1 MNPHLHQ
8 RGEHDLFIYILVS
21 IWLVLLAR
29 SSPILADDALPNS
42 RAEALAMEAKDA
54 LPLTRFYD
62 PPRPLTPAPAGALV
76 RSEPFSGYD
85 LPKGAS
91 AVRILY
97 HTRALNGAD
106 IVASG
111 VVLLPAGKP
120 PIGGWPVIAW
130 AHGTSGVARMCAPS
144 LMKDIAYGD
153 EGLMPMVAAGFA
165 VVATDY
171 AGLGTPGPH
180 QYDDKIPQANDVVY
194 SIPAARAA
202 APALGSKWVAIG
214 HSQGG
219 IAVWGVAEL
228 EARLKDPT
236 YAGAIS
242 VAGDMNFEAFEA
254 HDAVTFDPVTD
265 LYWPYT
271 AFGIKASYPSFD
283 VQRMLTAPVLAR
295 YRDVTTKGCWYYAYA
310 ALIEIGQQSAVKPGW
325 NRAPEVQRYN
335 QDSRSANKPIRGPLL
350 VLAGDDDK
358 SVAIAN
364 IAAGVKSACHL
375 GLPIEYIHRPG
386 LDHDTLMQKTT
397 AEQLVW
403 VRNRLAGKPWSSN
416 CGASGMP

>member
-1 MNPHLHQ
+1 MRIKTHL
-8 RGEHDLFIYILVS
+8 LFIG
-21 IWLVLLAR
+21 LLMLSAAV
-29 SSPILADDALPNS
+29 LADDELPKS

-62 PPRPLTPAPAGALV
+62 PPRPLPAAAAGTLI
-76 RSEPFSGYD
+76 RSEPFAGYS
-85 LPKGAS
+85 LPAGAS

-97 HTRALNGAD
+97 HSRTLSGRDVA
-106 IVASG
+106 ASG
-111 VVLLPAGKP
+111 VVLIPAGRP
-120 PIGGWPVIAW
+120 PAGGWPVIAW

-144 LMKDIAYGD
+144 LMKDIEYGD
-153 EGLMPMVAAGFA
+153 EGLMPMVASGFA

-171 AGLGTPGPH
+171 VGLGTPDPH
-180 QYDDKIPQANDVVY
+180 QYDDKIAQANDVIY
-194 SIPAARAA
+194 SIPAAHAA
-202 APALGSKWVAIG
+202 VPALGRKWVAIG

-228 EARLKDPT
+228 EYRVKDPD

-242 VAGDMNFEAFEA
+242 VAGDMSFDAYEA
-254 HDAVTFDPVTD
+254 HDAVTYDPVTD

-283 VQRMLTAPVLAR
+283 VTRMLTKPVLAR

-310 ALIEIGQQSAVKPGW
+310 ALKEIGREPAVRPGW
-325 NRAPEVQRYN
+325 NRAPEVRRYN
-335 QDSRSANKPIRGPLL
+335 RDSRSANKPIRGPLL

-364 IAAGVKSACHL
+364 IAAGVKAACRL

-386 LDHDTLMQKTT
+386 LDHDPLMQKTT
-397 AEQLVW
+397 PEQLAW
-403 VRNRLAGKPWSSN
+403 VRDRLAGKPWASN
-416 CGASGMP
+416 CGSPGVP